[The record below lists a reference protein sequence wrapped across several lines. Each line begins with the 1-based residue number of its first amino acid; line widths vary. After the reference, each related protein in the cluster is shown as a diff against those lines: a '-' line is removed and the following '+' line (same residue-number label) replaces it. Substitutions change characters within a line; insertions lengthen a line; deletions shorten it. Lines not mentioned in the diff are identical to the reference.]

1 MSWDLSVAALLLG
14 LTAAGVA
21 YLAWRGRGQTEIY
34 QEVGRMAAQVEELTL
49 RVVELELDRSG
60 YRLWNAQLR
69 GQIIEL
75 GHKPVPP
82 PPWLVATATV
92 GAEPAAAG
100 SVLVKVYHR
109 VSDHFSLEE
118 MGDLAFQSGID
129 GEAFGGDTKSARA
142 QALVEHAARHGKL
155 AELVRVA
162 RRLRPDAG
170 WPVVATGNG
179 YQSLFGKE

>member
-69 GQIIEL
+69 G
-75 GHKPVPP
+75 
-82 PPWLVATATV
+82 
-92 GAEPAAAG
+92 
-100 SVLVKVYHR
+100 
-109 VSDHFSLEE
+109 
-118 MGDLAFQSGID
+118 
-129 GEAFGGDTKSARA
+129 
-142 QALVEHAARHGKL
+142 
-155 AELVRVA
+155 
-162 RRLRPDAG
+162 
-170 WPVVATGNG
+170 
-179 YQSLFGKE
+179 

>member
-14 LTAAGVA
+14 LTAAGVV

-75 GHKPVPP
+75 GHNPVPP
-82 PPWLVATATV
+82 PPWLVVTSAATEKATD
-92 GAEPAAAG
+92 G

-109 VSDHFSLEE
+109 VSEHFSLEE
-118 MGDLAFQSGID
+118 MADLAFQSGID

-142 QALVEHAARHGKL
+142 QALVEFAARHGEL

-162 RRLRPDAG
+162 RRLRPAVD
-170 WPVVATGNG
+170 WPAVAAGNG
-179 YQSLFGKE
+179 YQALFEKE